1 MMRLPSTT
9 TVLSVCTEDVAG
21 LMTVTWAITSG
32 AAGVFCALMDAIN
45 AHSTAQP
52 RREAK
57 SRNRMLKRVH
67 ETDDNGPSLLI
78 RIAGD
83 DRTGLRATLS
93 HRDAHRHLGPGQ
105 SQSLHFT
112 FAK

>member
-67 ETDDNGPSLLI
+67 ETDDNGPSLLM
-78 RIAGD
+78 
-83 DRTGLRATLS
+83 S
-93 HRDAHRHLGPGQ
+93 HRGRRSGGITGNAISPRPHRYLSPGQ
-105 SQSLHFT
+105 SQPLH
-112 FAK
+112 